1 MPGLL
6 ADVNMQGHLDS
17 YLRPPMTKKPL
28 TSKATHRLDH
38 APFLVVPGKTFSLKD
53 HDPAFTSG
61 FKDKRE
67 AHKALLEDVSML
79 AEAQALLWA
88 SQEYAVV
95 VILQAMDAA
104 GKDGTIK
111 HVMTG
116 VNPQGVDVH
125 GFKAPTEEEL
135 LHPFLWR
142 ATRAEPA
149 RGRIAIFNRS
159 YYEEVLVVRVHPEL
173 LDNQK
178 LPLRLLGKPL
188 EEVWAARY
196 EDIIAFERTW
206 TRNNVVVLKFFL
218 HVSRKEQR
226 KRFLERLDN
235 PEKHWKFSAR
245 DVEERRH
252 WDDYMRAY
260 EDMLRATS
268 TEAAPWYVVP
278 ADRKWFTRA
287 CVADI
292 ITARIEGLKL
302 SPPAVDEK
310 DRAVLAEARAR
321 LRKEKE

>member
-1 MPGLL
+1 
-6 ADVNMQGHLDS
+6 
-17 YLRPPMTKKPL
+17 MTNKPL
-28 TSKATHRLDH
+28 PTKPPHRLDH
-38 APFLVVPGKTFSLKD
+38 DPFLVVPGKKFSLKD

-67 AHKALLEDVSML
+67 AHAALLEDVSML
-79 AEAQALLWA
+79 SEGQSLLWA

-104 GKDGTIK
+104 GKDSTIK

-125 GFKAPTEEEL
+125 SFKAPTEEEL

-142 ATRAEPA
+142 AMKAEPA

-173 LDNQK
+173 LDKQK
-178 LPLRLLGKPL
+178 LPSRLQNKPL
-188 EEVWAARY
+188 EKVWAARY
-196 EDIIAFERTW
+196 EDINAFEKTW
-206 TRNNVVVLKFFL
+206 VRNNVVVLKFFL
-218 HVSRKEQR
+218 NVSKQEQR
-226 KRFLERLDN
+226 KRFLQRLKDPAKN
-235 PEKHWKFSAR
+235 WKFSAK
-245 DVEERRH
+245 DVEERSH

-268 TEAAPWYVVP
+268 TGAAPWYVIP

-287 CVADI
+287 CVADVI
-292 ITARIEGLKL
+292 SARIEGLDLK
-302 SPPAVDEK
+302 PPAVNDK
-310 DRAVLAEARAR
+310 DRAILAEAKAR
-321 LRKEKE
+321 LEKAEE